1 MNKQYFKQLDSL
13 RLICAIFVV
22 LHHTLYRF
30 APDCWIQKNI
40 SLGNSSVS
48 LFFVLSGF
56 VLFYNYYQN
65 FNFRKYL
72 ISSLTRIYPL
82 YWISILVF
90 FIMVGASHFWMGVP
104 TTSETISVILGIQ
117 AFIPYPH
124 FYFGITAIG
133 WFVSAE
139 IFLRLIFPYLL
150 DICNEHKTNSNI
162 KLVLLSI
169 ISYAIL
175 ALISLLIL
183 NLNDNNANTYLSKN
197 EITTSA
203 FLWFNPIAHIF
214 QFSIGMM
221 LGKYVIK
228 HQQNW
233 DNLIKNKLFRFNSI
247 LLLFSLFLLF
257 CTQLPFRNINTHYA
271 VLNDIYHYTY
281 LHILTSIAS
290 VFVILSLLINKGYLC
305 EIFNITLL
313 TDLGKLSF
321 CIFLFHPIISSV
333 LFSNISYNN
342 FTNET
347 QILIYWICLLIVSLT
362 MYIFIEKRL
371 KNLAQLFLQYI
382 GR

>member
-30 APDCWIQKNI
+30 SPDCWMQKNI
-40 SLGNSSVS
+40 SLGDSSVS

-82 YWISILVF
+82 YWVSILAF
-90 FIMVGASHFWMGVP
+90 FIMVGSSHFWMGVP

-117 AFIPYPH
+117 AFVPYPH

-150 DICNEHKTNSNI
+150 DICNEQKTNCCVR
-162 KLVLLSI
+162 LVLLSI
-169 ISYAIL
+169 IPYTVL
-175 ALISLLIL
+175 VLISLLIL
-183 NLNDNNANTYLSKN
+183 NLNDNNANIYLSQNK
-197 EITTSA
+197 ITTSA

-214 QFSIGMM
+214 QFSIGMI

-233 DNLIKNKLFRFNSI
+233 KDLRKNKLFKFNSI
-247 LLLFSLFLLF
+247 LLLLSLFLLF
-257 CTQLPFRNINTHYA
+257 CTQLSFRNINTQYA
-271 VLNDIYHYTY
+271 VLNDIYYYTY

-290 VFVILSLLINKGYLC
+290 VFVILSLLINKGYIC
-305 EIFNITLL
+305 EIFNLTLL

-321 CIFLFHPIISSV
+321 CIFLFHPVVSSV
-333 LFSNISYNN
+333 LFNNICYNSL
-342 FTNET
+342 TKEM
-347 QILIYWICLLIVSLT
+347 QILIYWICLLIVSLA

-382 GR
+382 GK